1 MLEEHTW
8 LAQSVE
14 CVTLDLRVMGSN
26 PMWEVEILKKKILKK
41 KKKGRT
47 VGPSALAILSSLE
60 TSSSP
65 VALDANLW

>member
-26 PMWEVEILKKKILKK
+26 PMWEVEILKNKILKK
-41 KKKGRT
+41 KKK
-47 VGPSALAILSSLE
+47 LE
-60 TSSSP
+60 EKIKLKTEE
-65 VALDANLW
+65 VKL

>member
-26 PMWEVEILKKKILKK
+26 PMWEVEILKNKILKK
-41 KKKGRT
+41 KKKAGGENKVKDRGSK
-47 VGPSALAILSSLE
+47 VIAREGLQGSGSK
-60 TSSSP
+60 
-65 VALDANLW
+65 